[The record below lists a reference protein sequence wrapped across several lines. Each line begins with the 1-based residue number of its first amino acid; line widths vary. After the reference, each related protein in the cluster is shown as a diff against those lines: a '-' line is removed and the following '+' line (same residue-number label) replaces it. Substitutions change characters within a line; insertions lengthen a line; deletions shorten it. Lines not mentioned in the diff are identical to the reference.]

1 MTLPLAPILD
11 KMQTQI
17 EAWHALADRRATFLS
32 CYRLMTGNMLAGLH
46 AGRFHDA
53 AWVDHLLSRFADYYF
68 TALSAYEHDPLTAPP
83 VWQLAHQA
91 CRQPNTLVIQHLL
104 LGVNAHINYD
114 LVLVL
119 VELLERAWP
128 QLTPAERATRYA
140 DYSLVNTIIA
150 ETIDTVQDTV
160 IEPASP
166 IMDVV
171 DKAFGPVDE
180 WLTSRLITHWREGV
194 WQYTVRWLEA
204 PTPAAQTA
212 VRHAM
217 ERQAI
222 HRAEV
227 MLSQH
232 GPLSLMALA

>member
-1 MTLPLAPILD
+1 MNLPHAPVLD
-11 KMQTQI
+11 KMQAQI
-17 EAWHALADRRATFLS
+17 AVWETLADRRATFLS

-53 AWVDHLLSRFADYYF
+53 AWVEHLLNRFADYYF
-68 TALSAYEHDPLTAPP
+68 DALTAYERDPLTAPP

-91 CRQPNTLVIQHLL
+91 CRQPGTLTVQNLL

-119 VELLERAWP
+119 VELLEREWP
-128 QLTPAERATRYA
+128 GLAPTARATRYA
-140 DYSLVNTIIA
+140 DHCQVNIIIA

-160 IEPASP
+160 IEPVSP
-166 IMDVV
+166 GMDVV
-171 DKAFGPVDE
+171 DKAFGPIDE
-180 WLTSRLITHWREGV
+180 WLMSRLITHWREEV
-194 WQYTVRWLEA
+194 WQHSVRWLEA

-217 ERQAI
+217 EQHAV

-227 MLSQH
+227 LLGQH
-232 GPLSLMALA
+232 GPFGLMALA